1 VPPTANLASIHD
13 LEDDVTTGCV
23 FCRIVA
29 GESPA
34 EIEYN
39 DEEVLA
45 FKDLYPK
52 APIHLLIIPKRHIES
67 IARLEPE
74 DEAVVGRCVRV
85 ARLLA
90 ERLGYGERGYRVS
103 SNTGPEG
110 GQVVYHLHFHL
121 TAGRRR

>member
-1 VPPTANLASIHD
+1 MSA
-13 LEDDVTTGCV
+13 GCV

-34 EIEYN
+34 EIEYDD
-39 DEEVLA
+39 DEVVA

-52 APIHLLIIPKRHIES
+52 APIHLLIVPRRHIES

-74 DEAVVGRCVRV
+74 DEAVAGHCLRV

-90 ERLGYGERGYRVS
+90 ERLGYGERGFRVS

-110 GQVVYHLHFHL
+110 GQVVYHLHFHFM
-121 TAGRRR
+121 AGRRG

>member
-1 VPPTANLASIHD
+1 M
-13 LEDDVTTGCV
+13 TTGCV

-34 EIEYN
+34 EIEYD

-67 IARLEPE
+67 IARLELE
-74 DEAVVGRCVRV
+74 DEAVVGHCVRV

-110 GQVVYHLHFHL
+110 DQVVYHLHFHL
-121 TAGRRR
+121 TAGRRG

>member
-1 VPPTANLASIHD
+1 MTP
-13 LEDDVTTGCV
+13 GCV

-29 GESPA
+29 RESPA
-34 EIEYN
+34 EIEFE

-52 APIHLLIIPKRHIES
+52 APVHLLIIPKRHIES
-67 IARLEPE
+67 IAHVESA
-74 DEAVVGRCVRV
+74 DEALVGHCVRV

-103 SNTGPEG
+103 CNTGPEG
-110 GQVVYHLHFHL
+110 GQVVYHLHLHL
-121 TAGRRR
+121 TAGRRG

>member
-1 VPPTANLASIHD
+1 
-13 LEDDVTTGCV
+13 V

-34 EIEYN
+34 EIEYE

-52 APIHLLIIPKRHIES
+52 APIHLLIIPRRHIES
-67 IARLEPE
+67 IASLESE
-74 DEAVVGRCVRV
+74 DEAVVGHCVRV

-103 SNTGPEG
+103 CNTGPEG
-110 GQVVYHLHFHL
+110 GQVVYHLHLHF
-121 TAGRRR
+121 TAGRRG

>member
-1 VPPTANLASIHD
+1 MIP
-13 LEDDVTTGCV
+13 GCV

-34 EIEYN
+34 EIEYE

-67 IARLEPE
+67 IASLESE
-74 DEAVVGRCVRV
+74 DEAVVGHCVRI
-85 ARLLA
+85 ARILA
-90 ERLGYGERGYRVS
+90 ERLGYSERGYRVS
-103 SNTGPEG
+103 CNTGPEG
-110 GQVVYHLHFHL
+110 GQVVYHLHLHF
-121 TAGRRR
+121 TAGRRG

>member
-1 VPPTANLASIHD
+1 MT
-13 LEDDVTTGCV
+13 EGCV

-29 GESPA
+29 RESPA
-34 EIEYN
+34 EIAYE

-67 IARLEPE
+67 IAKLEPG
-74 DEAVVGRCVRV
+74 DEAVAGHCVRV
-85 ARLLA
+85 AQLLA
-90 ERLGYGERGYRVS
+90 ERLGYGERGYRFS

-121 TAGRRR
+121 TAGRRG

>member
-1 VPPTANLASIHD
+1 MIP
-13 LEDDVTTGCV
+13 GCV

-34 EIEYN
+34 EIDYE

-67 IARLEPE
+67 IASLEAE
-74 DEAVVGRCVRV
+74 DEAVVGHCVRV

-103 SNTGPEG
+103 CNTGPEG
-110 GQVVYHLHFHL
+110 GQVVYHLHLHF
-121 TAGRRR
+121 TAGRRG

>member
-1 VPPTANLASIHD
+1 MIP
-13 LEDDVTTGCV
+13 GCV

-29 GESPA
+29 GESPVD
-34 EIEYN
+34 IEYE

-67 IARLEPE
+67 IASLESE
-74 DEAVVGRCVRV
+74 DEAVVGHCVRV

-103 SNTGPEG
+103 CNTGPEG
-110 GQVVYHLHFHL
+110 GQVVYHLHLHF
-121 TAGRRR
+121 TAGRRG